1 MATFTL
7 KKISELFEASDY
19 SGLYTIGVDALNR
32 SVKISLSWMKNTKEE
47 VETAASAAQEAAKA
61 AASAAVT
68 ANAAAGNAN
77 SKADLANSKAEAA
90 ASAADEA
97 KAAVEAAG
105 RAEAAANAAASNA
118 NAKAGAADRAAAS
131 ATAAANNANSKADLA
146 DGKAGAAQEA
156 AKTAADTAEQARA
169 TIARLEE
176 LEKSL
181 VGQYK
186 MIPTGMTLNYPR
198 RVTLGNSAL
207 LRIAYELLPSDTG
220 RNVLFLGDNG
230 AVSVLPDGG
239 ITVNRAGTSVIHVI
253 PTENTSIYQTIR
265 ITVTA
270 PALRKAAASSLR
282 LLSGGRLRLL

>member
-105 RAEAAANAAASNA
+105 RAEA
-118 NAKAGAADRAAAS
+118 R
-131 ATAAANNANSKADLA
+131 
-146 DGKAGAAQEA
+146 DGSWG
-156 AKTAADTAEQARA
+156 
-169 TIARLEE
+169 
-176 LEKSL
+176 
-181 VGQYK
+181 
-186 MIPTGMTLNYPR
+186 
-198 RVTLGNSAL
+198 
-207 LRIAYELLPSDTG
+207 
-220 RNVLFLGDNG
+220 
-230 AVSVLPDGG
+230 
-239 ITVNRAGTSVIHVI
+239 
-253 PTENTSIYQTIR
+253 
-265 ITVTA
+265 
-270 PALRKAAASSLR
+270 
-282 LLSGGRLRLL
+282 